1 MGMYDSVNVVIDCPS
16 CGEKLG
22 GFQSKSG
29 DCLLELLKPDDV
41 DNFYSYCECGTEVVF
56 NRPAKK
62 IQVSEESPP
71 DTLDTVLSLGFTMQT
86 TTKEERQLKYKE
98 FQDKMAAMKG
108 IISFPFKSE

>member
-22 GFQSKSG
+22 DFQSKSG
-29 DCLLELLKPDDV
+29 DCLLNLLQADDV
-41 DNFYSYCECGTEVVF
+41 DNFYSYCTCGTEVVF

-62 IQVSEESPP
+62 TQVSEKAPP
-71 DTLDTVLSLGFTMQT
+71 DGLDTVLSLGFAMQT

-108 IISFPFKSE
+108 TISFPFKS